1 MTPDLAAQLT
11 AHLETRKHEMVEVLD
26 RLVRAESPS
35 GNPALLAVNL
45 DLIGSMLGD
54 GGYRVRRTRGKRGGG
69 NLLGVPEGRQR
80 GVPVQLLVGHCDT
93 VWPVGTAD
101 KMEAGVRN
109 GAYHGPG
116 AFDMKAGLV
125 QGLFA
130 LSALR
135 AVGVQPFVTPI
146 FFVDSDEETG
156 SEEAENHLRLLA
168 RAADRVWVLEPA
180 LGSGGKLKTQRKG
193 GGDFR
198 LTVSGRPAHAGM
210 EPEKGASAILAL
222 AGMISRLHALSD
234 LPNGVSV
241 NVGTVRAGTRPN
253 VVAAEALAEIDFRAL
268 TGDDL
273 SSLERR
279 IIDVQPDVAGTSAI
293 YEGGIT
299 HWPLERDRQV
309 QRLWALAQAAS
320 ESLGQEIEEGTSG
333 GASDG
338 NTTARFAPTL
348 DGLGP
353 VGDGAHADHEHVIV
367 DRMPE
372 RAALLAMLLVA
383 PPLGESESV
392 AGSAT

>member
-11 AHLETRKHEMVEVLD
+11 THLQGRKDEMVEVLD
-26 RLVRAESPS
+26 RLVQAESPS
-35 GNPALLAVNL
+35 GDPALLAVNL

-54 GGYRVRRTRGKRGGG
+54 RGYRVRRTRGKRGGG
-69 NLLGVPEGRQR
+69 NLLGVPQGRR
-80 GVPVQLLVGHCDT
+80 HGIPVQLLVGHCDT
-93 VWPVGTAD
+93 VWPVGTAK
-101 KMEAGVRN
+101 KMDAGVRN
-109 GAYHGPG
+109 GAYYGPG

-130 LSALR
+130 LSALG
-135 AVGVQPFVTPI
+135 AIGVQPFVTPVV
-146 FFVDSDEETG
+146 FVDTDEETG

-180 LGSGGKLKTQRKG
+180 LGTSGKLKTQRKG
-193 GGDFR
+193 GGDF
-198 LTVSGRPAHAGM
+198 LVTVRGKPAHAGLD
-210 EPEKGASAILAL
+210 PEKGASAILAL

-234 LPNGVSV
+234 LPNGISV

-253 VVAAEALAEIDFRAL
+253 VVAAEAVAEVDFRAL
-268 TGDDL
+268 TADDL
-273 SSLERR
+273 RTLAQEIRE
-279 IIDVQPDVAGTSAI
+279 VQPDVAGTSAN
-293 YEGGIT
+293 YDGGIK
-299 HWPLERDRQV
+299 HWPLERNEQV
-309 QRLWALAQAAS
+309 QRLWALAQQAS
-320 ESLGQEIEEGTSG
+320 ESLGLTIEEGMSG

-353 VGDGAHADHEHVIV
+353 VGDGAHAEHEHVIV

-383 PPLGESESV
+383 PPLG
-392 AGSAT
+392 AQDSATPAT

>member
-11 AHLETRKHEMVEVLD
+11 THLEARKDEMVEVLD
-26 RLVRAESPS
+26 RLVQAESPS
-35 GNPALLAVNL
+35 GDPALLAVNL
-45 DLIGSMLGD
+45 DLIGSMLRD
-54 GGYRVRRTRGKRGGG
+54 GGYRTRRTRGKRGGG
-69 NLLGVPEGRQR
+69 NLLGVPEGRRR
-80 GVPVQLLVGHCDT
+80 GAPVQLLVGHCDT
-93 VWPVGTAD
+93 VWPVGTVN
-101 KMEAGVRN
+101 KMDAGVRN

-135 AVGVQPFVTPI
+135 ALGVQPFVTPV
-146 FFVDSDEETG
+146 FFVDTDEETG

-198 LTVSGRPAHAGM
+198 VTVSGRPAHAGM
-210 EPEKGASAILAL
+210 DPEKGASAILAL
-222 AGMISRLHALSD
+222 AGMISRLHALND
-234 LPNGVSV
+234 FPNGVSV

-253 VVAAEALAEIDFRAL
+253 VVAAEAVAEVDFRAL
-268 TGDDL
+268 TADDL
-273 SSLERR
+273 SSLERG
-279 IIDVQPDVAGTSAI
+279 IVDVQPDVPGTSAI

-299 HWPLERDRQV
+299 HWPLERDKRV
-309 QRLWALAQAAS
+309 QRLWALAQRAA
-320 ESLGQEIEEGTSG
+320 ESLGLEIEEGISG

-353 VGDGAHADHEHVIV
+353 VGDGAHAEHEHVIV

-383 PPLGESESV
+383 PPLGDSGG
-392 AGSAT
+392 AAKAAA